1 VSAAL
6 AAVGTSLGFAMLAC
20 YAGALACQLRGRRQ
34 LGRWLTDL
42 ADWPL
47 IGMEACYA
55 TSSAL
60 QGQWGAAVFFAAIAA
75 LAAWSRWRKRRKR
88 DRAPRMY
95 GYKARA
101 ALTALVRKARET
113 AQPRPVLRPAPQG
126 GW

>member
-1 VSAAL
+1 MSAAL

-75 LAAWSRWRKRRKR
+75 WWAWQWWNRRRKGRAKAWLGAKSRAVR
-88 DRAPRMY
+88 D
-95 GYKARA
+95 
-101 ALTALVRKARET
+101 ALVRKLREARK
-113 AQPRPVLRPAPQG
+113 PRPVLRPAPQG
-126 GW
+126 GMW